1 MLLHS
6 VPFSFSLREMC
17 SNIWESPPVQ
27 REAGITGD
35 TRGRQRGASASCIEK
50 ASTVS
55 ALTENGFTLQVD
67 GNTVMECDSF
77 LERFM
82 ALIGAIYCYNLV
94 YPKQIKKTM
103 VFIENMILGIKDEQ
117 GIDRKIISGVAA
129 VKRANQE

>member
-67 GNTVMECDSF
+67 GNTIMECDSF
-77 LERFM
+77 LERFI
-82 ALIGAIYCYNLV
+82 ALIGAEKCLCFSNRVQAILEKYW
-94 YPKQIKKTM
+94 KTEKSYT
-103 VFIENMILGIKDEQ
+103 FEH
-117 GIDRKIISGVAA
+117 
-129 VKRANQE
+129 